1 MVKLWG
7 QNKAAYALA
16 TVLPATVLLVAGC
29 GTPPAR
35 GQSAA
40 QPPAASGPPA
50 PSGRPAA
57 SGSQAAAAIWLYSLQ
72 MTSASTGWALRWTQN
87 PAVAD
92 DGHLAPARTAD
103 GARTWASV
111 TPPAARA
118 LLATPG
124 AAVVLQALD
133 GQRAWLAVTAAATDS
148 SPVHLTGVFTTSS
161 GGRTWTGT
169 APLKVPGYASFL
181 SVAGPE
187 HGWLVM
193 ASGGAMRQEPIQLY
207 RTSDA
212 GLRWSL
218 VAETPQTGTGSN
230 GLPVSCD
237 KTGLVF
243 ATASAGWLS
252 GACFSLSDALLV
264 SRDGGVTWAS
274 QALPA
279 AASSCGTSECEVSG
293 PRFAGRTG
301 FLVIDRAPGA
311 PYFLVSQDLG
321 VTWRNE
327 PLPSGAGQDPRIQFV
342 SPLSGMLVSSG
353 PQGVIGHVF
362 YTTANSGRTWT
373 AVPQGRSF
381 TQLGT
386 SFDFVSARTGFAWAP
401 GADATGSSPPAM
413 FLTTDSGRTWV
424 AFTPRLAA

>member
-40 QPPAASGPPA
+40 QPPAASGSPA

-92 DGHLAPARTAD
+92 DGYLAPARTTD

-148 SPVHLTGVFTTSS
+148 SPVHLTGVFTTS
-161 GGRTWTGT
+161 
-169 APLKVPGYASFL
+169 
-181 SVAGPE
+181 
-187 HGWLVM
+187 
-193 ASGGAMRQEPIQLY
+193 SGGAMRQEPIQLY

-274 QALPA
+274 QALPVT
-279 AASSCGTSECEVSG
+279 ASSCSTNECEVSG

-321 VTWRNE
+321 GTWLNE
-327 PLPSGAGQDPRIQFV
+327 PLTSGAGQDPRIQFF
-342 SPLSGMLVSSG
+342 SPLSGILVSAG

-386 SFDFVSARTGFAWAP
+386 SFDFISARTGFAWAP
-401 GADATGSSPPAM
+401 GADAAGSSPPAM
-413 FLTTDSGRTWV
+413 YLTTDSGRTWV

>member
-7 QNKAAYALA
+7 QNKGAYAVATLPLA
-16 TVLPATVLLVAGC
+16 TVLLAAGC

-40 QPPAASGPPA
+40 QPPAGSRSSA

-57 SGSQAAAAIWLYSLQ
+57 PGAQAAIWLDSLQ
-72 MTSASTGWALRWTQN
+72 MTSASTGWALRWTQS

-92 DGHLAPARTAD
+92 AGHLAPARTTD
-103 GARTWASV
+103 GARAWTSV

-118 LLATPG
+118 LLATPD
-124 AAVVLQALD
+124 AAVVVQALD
-133 GQRAWLAVTAAATDS
+133 GERDWLAVTAAAMS
-148 SPVHLTGVFTTSS
+148 SPAVHLTEVFTTFN
-161 GGRTWTGT
+161 GGRTWTES
-169 APLKVPGYASFL
+169 APLKVTGYAHFL
-181 SVAGPE
+181 GVAGPE
-187 HGWLVM
+187 HGWLLM
-193 ASGGAMRQEPIQLY
+193 ADGGAMGQEPVQLY

-212 GLRWSL
+212 GLRWSP

-230 GLPVSCD
+230 GLPVTCD
-237 KTGLVF
+237 KAGLVF

-252 GACFSLSDALLV
+252 GACFFLSGALLV

-274 QALPA
+274 QVLPV
-279 AASSCGTSECEVSG
+279 AASSCSAYGCEVSG

-301 FLVIDRAPGA
+301 FLVIDRSAGA
-311 PYFLVSQDLG
+311 PYFLVSQDLA
-321 VTWRNE
+321 VTWRSE
-327 PLPSGAGQDPRIQFV
+327 PLPSGAGQDPRIQFF
-342 SPLSGMLVSSG
+342 SPLSGMLVSAG
-353 PQGVIGHVF
+353 PQQVTGHVF
-362 YTTANSGRTWT
+362 YTTANAGRTWT

-401 GADATGSSPPAM
+401 GADAKGSSPPAIY
-413 FLTTDSGRTWV
+413 LTTDSGRTWV
-424 AFTPRLAA
+424 SLTQRLAAA

>member
-40 QPPAASGPPA
+40 QPPAASGSPA

-72 MTSASTGWALRWTQN
+72 MTSASTGWALRWTQS
-87 PAVAD
+87 PAVAA
-92 DGHLAPARTAD
+92 DGYLAPARTTD
-103 GARTWASV
+103 GARTWSSV

-124 AAVVLQALD
+124 AAVVLHAPD
-133 GQRAWLAVTAAATDS
+133 GERAWLAVTAAATDS
-148 SPVHLTGVFTTSS
+148 SPVHLTEVFTTFN
-161 GGRTWTGT
+161 GGRTWTDS

-181 SVAGPE
+181 SVAGAG
-187 HGWLVM
+187 HGWLLM

-218 VAETPQTGTGSN
+218 VAETSQAGTGSN

-237 KTGLVF
+237 KTGLAF
-243 ATASAGWLS
+243 ATASVGWLS
-252 GACFSLSDALLV
+252 AACFSLPDALLA

-274 QALPA
+274 QALPV
-279 AASSCGTSECEVSG
+279 AASSCSTNECEVFG

-311 PYFLVSQDLG
+311 PYFLVSQDLE
-321 VTWRNE
+321 VTWRSE
-327 PLPSGAGQDPRIQFV
+327 PLASGARQDPRIQFF
-342 SPLSGMLVSSG
+342 S
-353 PQGVIGHVF
+353 
-362 YTTANSGRTWT
+362 
-373 AVPQGRSF
+373 RS
-381 TQLGT
+381 
-386 SFDFVSARTGFAWAP
+386 AAC
-401 GADATGSSPPAM
+401 SSPPARREP
-413 FLTTDSGRTWV
+413 SGTCS
-424 AFTPRLAA
+424 TPRQTAAGPGRRSRRAAPSPSSGPVSTSSARGPGSPGPPAPTQQDHHRPPCS

>member
-7 QNKAAYALA
+7 QNKGAYALA
-16 TVLPATVLLVAGC
+16 TVLLAAGC
-29 GTPPAR
+29 GTLPAS

-40 QPPAASGPPA
+40 QPPAAD
-50 PSGRPAA
+50 
-57 SGSQAAAAIWLYSLQ
+57 GSRAAAAIWLYSLQ
-72 MTSASTGWALRWTQN
+72 MTSASTGWALRWTQS
-87 PAVAD
+87 PAVAA
-92 DGHLAPARTAD
+92 DGYLAPARTTD
-103 GARTWASV
+103 GARTWSSV

-124 AAVVLQALD
+124 AAVVLHAPD
-133 GQRAWLAVTAAATDS
+133 GERAWLAVTAAATDS
-148 SPVHLTGVFTTSS
+148 SPVHLTEVFTTFN
-161 GGRTWTGT
+161 GGRTWTES

-181 SVAGPE
+181 SVAGAG
-187 HGWLVM
+187 HGWLLM

-218 VAETPQTGTGSN
+218 VAETPQAGTGSN

-237 KTGLVF
+237 KTGLAF
-243 ATASAGWLS
+243 ATASVGWLS
-252 GACFSLSDALLV
+252 AACFSLPDALLA

-274 QALPA
+274 QALPV
-279 AASSCGTSECEVSG
+279 AASSCSTNECEVFG

-321 VTWRNE
+321 VTWRSE
-327 PLPSGAGQDPRIQFV
+327 PLPSGARQDPRIRFF
-342 SPLSGMLVSSG
+342 SPLSGMLVSAG

-362 YTTANSGRTWT
+362 YTTANGGRTWT

-424 AFTPRLAA
+424 AFTPRLAGRALQRS

>member
-7 QNKAAYALA
+7 QNKGAYALA
-16 TVLPATVLLVAGC
+16 TVPLATVLLAAGC
-29 GTPPAR
+29 GTLPAS

-40 QPPAASGPPA
+40 QP
-50 PSGRPAA
+50 PAA
-57 SGSQAAAAIWLYSLQ
+57 SGSQAAAAIWLDSLQ
-72 MTSASTGWALRWTQN
+72 MISASTGWALRWTQS

-92 DGHLAPARTAD
+92 DGYLAPARTTD
-103 GARTWASV
+103 GARTWTSV
-111 TPPAARA
+111 TPPSAARA
-118 LLATPG
+118 LLAAPG
-124 AAVVLQALD
+124 AAVVLHALD
-133 GQRAWLAVTAAATDS
+133 GQRAWLAVTAATTDS
-148 SPVHLTGVFTTSS
+148 SPMHLTEVFTTFN
-161 GGRTWTGT
+161 GGRTWTES
-169 APLKVPGYASFL
+169 APLTVPGYADFL

-187 HGWLVM
+187 RGWLLM
-193 ASGGAMRQEPIQLY
+193 ASGGSMGQEPIQLY

-218 VAETPQTGTGSN
+218 VAGTPQTGTGSN

-237 KTGLVF
+237 KTGLAF
-243 ATASAGWLS
+243 ATASVGWLS
-252 GACFSLSDALLV
+252 SACFSLSGALLV
-264 SRDGGVTWAS
+264 SRDGGVTWAP

-279 AASSCGTSECEVSG
+279 AASSCSTNECEIFG
-293 PRFAGRTG
+293 PQFAGRTG
-301 FLVIDRAPGA
+301 FLVIDRAPGG

-321 VTWRNE
+321 VTWRSE
-327 PLPSGAGQDPRIQFV
+327 PLPSGAGQDPRIRFF
-342 SPLSGMLVSSG
+342 SPLSGMLVSAG

-362 YTTANSGRTWT
+362 YTTANGGRTWT

-413 FLTTDSGRTWV
+413 YLTTDSGRTWV

>member
-35 GQSAA
+35 GQPAA
-40 QPPAASGPPA
+40 QPPAASGSPA

-87 PAVAD
+87 PAVAA
-92 DGHLAPARTAD
+92 DGYLAPART
-103 GARTWASV
+103 T
-111 TPPAARA
+111 
-118 LLATPG
+118 
-124 AAVVLQALD
+124 D
-133 GQRAWLAVTAAATDS
+133 GQRAWLAVTAATTDS
-148 SPVHLTGVFTTSS
+148 PAAHLTEVFTTVN
-161 GGRTWTGT
+161 GGRTWTGP
-169 APLKVPGYASFL
+169 APLKVPGYAHFL

-187 HGWLVM
+187 HGWLLM
-193 ASGGAMRQEPIQLY
+193 ANGGAMRQEPVQLY

-212 GLRWSL
+212 GLRWSP
-218 VAETPQTGTGSN
+218 VAETPQAGTGSN

-413 FLTTDSGRTWV
+413 YLTTDSGRTWV